1 MGKNNKIIYPM
12 MFKINRYIAEDIY
25 YITLPQ
31 IIKQKWYEVE
41 KTLQGSNTEFNFN
54 IQSLQR
60 LLETNLNNIVDIS
73 KVSVNSDDT
82 KWIKSFKKIDIE
94 KLIACFKIWVRNQY
108 IEDNIDTFKNRKK
121 PTQKTRELAEE
132 LILLIKKE
140 NFDEQSK
147 ERITLFE
154 NGQVT
159 NREAYNLYILRIM
172 NDLVG
177 RQIDIKNVTSKLLY
191 SRKNELIT
199 DTHDIKYLDSY
210 ISFVINLSLQTLP
223 PKNEVYL
230 NVDLSIRRWANNKKN
245 KYEKNKFLPNK
256 KNCYVRVDD
265 NKMQVLTGEYSSKY
279 KKLVWSDIDYKCF
292 KQCNVLCKI
301 PEFDNL
307 LSELDKYNKGQKND
321 VLVPY
326 KDDIKW
332 IDTKYKAGV
341 TFNDRDTIYNYIK
354 DYLIEKDEF
363 DKDIEAIQLRSTPI
377 GDPEK
382 FIDESWNIDREL
394 FLNQLDKAID
404 NKILSVEVYIDKE
417 AIKEYGLELDKL
429 KVDISTYLNKYL
441 SNSKHKIVFK
451 TEYNFI
457 RQLDIGNNE
466 YFGVE
471 KRIKEI
477 ENKLKN
483 VTEPTLSLV
492 FIKNKE
498 YYSKLDIKNNR
509 DPKLA
514 IRSGF
519 ALMGRLTQFITF
531 ENYSNEVIR
540 IEQLIKN
547 TKAEEI
553 KEKEKI
559 NKILQ
564 AATLDGFRQLGVVF
578 NYTNR
583 KALKNKDIVGIHITK
598 NKKNIYNKKIK
609 PFPIITRYDVENSK
623 IYAYCD
629 LVDKVEVSYWKLN
642 LALAK
647 LIADREVETFIKDNL
662 LELSLYKRLD
672 RMIEKNNKELIVIVD
687 SNARGFIK
695 GISNIEIA
703 NQYKKNTEE
712 YNLMIRENKVLN
724 ISKKDNISLIRLR
737 HNGEVPSY
745 IPFKNKNNDYNQ
757 SSGIY
762 KYDEVYY
769 IIESKPKH
777 EGLGYKQHMSK
788 VDSISSFSHRRM
800 IEVFPIFMSDES
812 EKNKKDTISILRK
825 LKYNSIQFDSKELIL
840 PLPLHLAL
848 KSEEYLE
855 INKIK

>member
-265 NKMQVLTGEYSSKY
+265 NKMQVLTGEYSLKY

-609 PFPIITRYDVENSK
+609 PFPIIIRYDVENSK

-724 ISKKDNISLIRLR
+724 ISKKDNILLIRLR

-825 LKYNSIQFDSKELIL
+825 LKSNSIQFDSKELIL

>member
-1 MGKNNKIIYPM
+1 
-12 MFKINRYIAEDIY
+12 
-25 YITLPQ
+25 
-31 IIKQKWYEVE
+31 
-41 KTLQGSNTEFNFN
+41 
-54 IQSLQR
+54 
-60 LLETNLNNIVDIS
+60 
-73 KVSVNSDDT
+73 
-82 KWIKSFKKIDIE
+82 
-94 KLIACFKIWVRNQY
+94 
-108 IEDNIDTFKNRKK
+108 
-121 PTQKTRELAEE
+121 
-132 LILLIKKE
+132 
-140 NFDEQSK
+140 
-147 ERITLFE
+147 
-154 NGQVT
+154 
-159 NREAYNLYILRIM
+159 
-172 NDLVG
+172 
-177 RQIDIKNVTSKLLY
+177 
-191 SRKNELIT
+191 
-199 DTHDIKYLDSY
+199 
-210 ISFVINLSLQTLP
+210 
-223 PKNEVYL
+223 
-230 NVDLSIRRWANNKKN
+230 
-245 KYEKNKFLPNK
+245 
-256 KNCYVRVDD
+256 
-265 NKMQVLTGEYSSKY
+265 
-279 KKLVWSDIDYKCF
+279 
-292 KQCNVLCKI
+292 
-301 PEFDNL
+301 
-307 LSELDKYNKGQKND
+307 
-321 VLVPY
+321 
-326 KDDIKW
+326 
-332 IDTKYKAGV
+332 
-341 TFNDRDTIYNYIK
+341 
-354 DYLIEKDEF
+354 
-363 DKDIEAIQLRSTPI
+363 
-377 GDPEK
+377 
-382 FIDESWNIDREL
+382 
-394 FLNQLDKAID
+394 
-404 NKILSVEVYIDKE
+404 
-417 AIKEYGLELDKL
+417 
-429 KVDISTYLNKYL
+429 
-441 SNSKHKIVFK
+441 
-451 TEYNFI
+451 
-457 RQLDIGNNE
+457 
-466 YFGVE
+466 
-471 KRIKEI
+471 
-477 ENKLKN
+477 
-483 VTEPTLSLV
+483 
-492 FIKNKE
+492 
-498 YYSKLDIKNNR
+498 
-509 DPKLA
+509 
-514 IRSGF
+514 
-519 ALMGRLTQFITF
+519 MGRLTQFITF

-609 PFPIITRYDVENSK
+609 PFPIIIRYDVENSK

-825 LKYNSIQFDSKELIL
+825 LKSNSIQFDSKELIL

>member
-265 NKMQVLTGEYSSKY
+265 NKMQVLTGEYSLKY

-519 ALMGRLTQFITF
+519 ALMGRLTQFITY

-609 PFPIITRYDVENSK
+609 PFPIIIRYDVENSK

-724 ISKKDNISLIRLR
+724 ISKKDNILLIRLR

-825 LKYNSIQFDSKELIL
+825 LKSNSIQFDSKELIL

>member
-12 MFKINRYIAEDIY
+12 MFKINKYIAEDIY

-159 NREAYNLYILRIM
+159 NLEAYNLYILRIM

-307 LSELDKYNKGQKND
+307 LSGLDKYNKGQKND

-564 AATLDGFRQLGVVF
+564 AAILDGFRQLGVVF

-609 PFPIITRYDVENSK
+609 PFPIIIRYDVENSK

-825 LKYNSIQFDSKELIL
+825 LKSNSIQFDSKELIL